1 MAWRRLDI
9 FADWNWRDYMN
20 ICFPRPLC
28 PGDLIAIPA
37 PSSGVSERF
46 HPRLDLAIG
55 ALHQRGF
62 RVVEGKHLRRQHKD
76 ASAAP
81 AHRAAELMGFLTN
94 PEVAAV
100 MPPWGG
106 ELAIE
111 LLPLIDFEGLRAHP
125 AKWFSGFSDLSTL
138 QLPLLLLSGW
148 ATLHGPNLMELG
160 AAEPDELTASIWCV
174 LTSPKGGWLSQT
186 ASRKFQRQGTD
197 WVAQPGANLVLSEDT
212 QWKRLDGLTDSV
224 QVQGRLIGGCLDTVA
239 RLAGTPFGDVP
250 SYVKSS
256 RGDGVLLYFENV
268 EMKPCELLRALFSVR
283 LSGWFDGLDGILI
296 GRSAAPD
303 TSEPT
308 DLSYVDALQSAL
320 NGVKCPVLY
329 DMDIG
334 HVPPQLSLV
343 NGALAQVEFHGDSG
357 TVAQQLGEHQSSQC
371 AVFGDR

>member
-1 MAWRRLDI
+1 MLISYPKSLAS
-9 FADWNWRDYMN
+9 
-20 ICFPRPLC
+20 
-28 PGDLIAIPA
+28 GDLIAVTA
-37 PSSGVSERF
+37 PSAGVAERF
-46 HPRLDLAIG
+46 HPRLNLAVD
-55 ALHQRGF
+55 ALRKRGF
-62 RVVEGKHLRRQHKD
+62 CVLEGKCLRQQQKD
-76 ASAAP
+76 ASATP
-81 AHRAAELMGFLTN
+81 QQRASELMEFLTD

-138 QLPLLLLSGW
+138 QLPLTLLSGW

-160 AAEPDELTASIWCV
+160 AAEPDELTASIWRV
-174 LTSPKGGWLSQT
+174 LTASGVGWLSQT
-186 ASRKFQRQGTD
+186 ASRKFQRQGAD
-197 WVAQPGANLVLSEDT
+197 WVTQPGANLTLSEDT
-212 QWKRLDGLTDSV
+212 LWKRLDGSAEPV
-224 QVQGRLIGGCLDTVA
+224 QLKGRLIGGCLDTVA
-239 RLAGTPFGDVP
+239 RLAGTRYGNVP
-250 SYVKSS
+250 QFIGTS
-256 RGDGVLLYFENV
+256 RRDGVLLYLENV

-283 LSGWFDGLDGILI
+283 LCGWFEGLNGILI

-303 TSEPT
+303 ASEHT
-308 DLSYVDALQSAL
+308 DFSYVDALQSAL

-343 NGALAQVEFHGDSG
+343 NGALAQVEFHGGSG
-357 TVAQQLGEHQSSQC
+357 TVAQHLGANQSSQR